1 MISLLK
7 MVYSIFWWMALISK
21 VFWNQFEI
29 ESIWKSMLEFFFPV
43 FCLYFYFLPIQ
54 NVCQLI
60 ETKKKKMFYLGAG
73 NGTAAEGNGCVRFVE
88 IATQTVNLTNI
99 LTNLN
104 SSVTNYNNTSDICIE
119 EIQTQIASNAL
130 NANDSISNANQSH
143 NSKNGHCV
151 TDGISTNNN
160 KTDSVAH
167 DTQPHHATEICDDD
181 ESSIIDTNTLDST
194 NMEATVKM
202 DCKAVTMDACES
214 TEITKLHTENDATDE
229 IDPGSRMTATEA
241 INGPTS
247 DFRV

>member
-1 MISLLK
+1 
-7 MVYSIFWWMALISK
+7 
-21 VFWNQFEI
+21 
-29 ESIWKSMLEFFFPV
+29 
-43 FCLYFYFLPIQ
+43 
-54 NVCQLI
+54 
-60 ETKKKKMFYLGAG
+60 MFRLGAG
-73 NGTAAEGNGCVRFVE
+73 NGTTAEGNGCVRFVE

-119 EIQTQIASNAL
+119 ETQTPTQTSTPTQIASNTL
-130 NANDSISNANQSH
+130 NADDSISNANQSH

-160 KTDSVAH
+160 KTDSVGH
-167 DTQPHHATEICDDD
+167 DTQTHHATEICDDD

-194 NMEATVKM
+194 NMEATVKI
-202 DCKAVTMDACES
+202 DCKAVAMDACES
-214 TEITKLHTENDATDE
+214 IEITKLHTENDATDE
-229 IDPGSRMTATEA
+229 TDSGSRMSATDA

>member
-1 MISLLK
+1 
-7 MVYSIFWWMALISK
+7 
-21 VFWNQFEI
+21 
-29 ESIWKSMLEFFFPV
+29 
-43 FCLYFYFLPIQ
+43 
-54 NVCQLI
+54 
-60 ETKKKKMFYLGAG
+60 MFYSGAG
-73 NGTAAEGNGCVRFVE
+73 NGTTAEGNGCVRFVE

-104 SSVTNYNNTSDICIE
+104 SSVTNFNNTSDICIE
-119 EIQTQIASNAL
+119 ETQTQTQIASNTL
-130 NANDSISNANQSH
+130 NADDSISNANQSH

-167 DTQPHHATEICDDD
+167 DTQTHHATEICDDD
-181 ESSIIDTNTLDST
+181 ESSIIDTNTSDST
-194 NMEATVKM
+194 NIEATVKI
-202 DCKAVTMDACES
+202 DCKAVAMDACES

-229 IDPGSRMTATEA
+229 TDSGSRMPATDA